1 MSESSHANHA
11 RYGRVFETSMLCFE
25 IKKCDCCGISIP
37 FHDDPQQQKLANSK
51 DHSFRRLPS
60 DRGAARPHDFEAFP
74 IATFSDTVIKPQPG
88 HQYYFE
94 FNEETELLIVLYVPA
109 SRRPSF
115 VVRERLPSGQLL
127 FLLFDPASTSD
138 AEQVQAMFEE
148 SISDLFE
155 PGMHEWRQVTIPTD
169 ESHHDRYLLAA
180 ASLTMWLTVWQ
191 QNNTVFHDNSV
202 ELKFVP
208 NASSTSLAA
217 WARKWMHGSL
227 VAGELKS
234 HEEEPIMEVLEVVA
248 NP

>member
-1 MSESSHANHA
+1 M
-11 RYGRVFETSMLCFE
+11 T
-25 IKKCDCCGISIP
+25 
-37 FHDDPQQQKLANSK
+37 
-51 DHSFRRLPS
+51 
-60 DRGAARPHDFEAFP
+60 
-74 IATFSDTVIKPQPG
+74 ATLFAGVDNI
-88 HQYYFE
+88 
-94 FNEETELLIVLYVPA
+94 TELLVVLYVPA

-115 VVRERLPSGQLL
+115 VVRERLPSGKLL

-169 ESHHDRYLLAA
+169 ESHHDQYLLAA
-180 ASLTMWLTVWQ
+180 TSLTMWLTVWQ
-191 QNNTVFHDNSV
+191 QNNTVFRDNSV

-217 WARKWMHGSL
+217 WARKWMHRSL

-234 HEEEPIMEVLEVVA
+234 HKEEPIMEVLEVIA

>member
-1 MSESSHANHA
+1 
-11 RYGRVFETSMLCFE
+11 
-25 IKKCDCCGISIP
+25 
-37 FHDDPQQQKLANSK
+37 
-51 DHSFRRLPS
+51 
-60 DRGAARPHDFEAFP
+60 
-74 IATFSDTVIKPQPG
+74 
-88 HQYYFE
+88 
-94 FNEETELLIVLYVPA
+94 
-109 SRRPSF
+109 
-115 VVRERLPSGQLL
+115 VVRERLPSGKLL
-127 FLLFDPASTSD
+127 FLLFDPASTSN

-169 ESHHDRYLLAA
+169 ESLHDRYLLAA

-191 QNNTVFHDNSV
+191 QNKNTVFHDNSV

-217 WARKWMHGSL
+217 WARKWMHRSL

-234 HEEEPIMEVLEVVA
+234 HEEEPIMEVLEAQVVA